1 MIYWLIIIFG
11 IIILTT
17 SISNAFYKITIKKY
31 LKINVYFE
39 IILRIIIFF
48 LSIIIILLGLY
59 YESII

>member
-1 MIYWLIIIFG
+1 MIYWLLIIFG

-31 LKINVYFE
+31 LKINIYFE

-48 LSIIIILLGLY
+48 LSIIIIFLGLY